1 MPAFPAKLMLF
12 ASTAVLVGVGVALAS
27 GTQTQRRSDLSGKQV
42 RRAASSSVPTDA
54 VSSSQRLAAQNGLSP
69 RAFVGGRGVE
79 DQPESLSKSE
89 FPAERSSE
97 SAKPA
102 SDVAKPSSE
111 SVTAEPQS
119 LPVRLSIPSL
129 NVSAPVVPVG
139 IKPDRSM
146 EIPDASEA
154 GWYELGPQP
163 GQKMGST
170 VIAGHVDHKGQEGVF
185 IGLRRLEVGAEVSV
199 FDADG
204 TQHRFVVSERYQVDK
219 DELPARELFRV
230 TGDPV
235 LTLIT
240 CGGKFSSRKRSY
252 SDNIVVRAVL
262 VPLNFDYAYEIFT
275 PRT

>member
-1 MPAFPAKLMLF
+1 MLF
-12 ASTAVLVGVGVALAS
+12 ASTALLVGVGVALAT
-27 GTQTQRRSDLSGKQV
+27 GTQTQRRSDLSGEQV
-42 RRAASSSVPTDA
+42 RRTSPSSVPIGA
-54 VSSSQRLAAQNGLSP
+54 VPSSKPLAAQDVLGP
-69 RAFVGGRGVE
+69 RAPVAGPSSE
-79 DQPESLSKSE
+79 DKPESFIKGEIL
-89 FPAERSSE
+89 AERSSE
-97 SAKPA
+97 SGKPA
-102 SDVAKPSSE
+102 SGFVEPKPR
-111 SVTAEPQS
+111 S
-119 LPVRLSIPSL
+119 LPLRLSIPSL

-163 GQKMGST
+163 GQKTGSA

-185 IGLRRLEVGAEVSV
+185 IGLRRLEVGAEISV

-204 TQHRFVVSERYQVDK
+204 TEHRFKVSERYQVDK
-219 DELPARELFRV
+219 DELPAPELFRV
-230 TGDPV
+230 TGEPV

-252 SDNIVVRAVL
+252 SDNIVVRAVP

-275 PRT
+275 SRT